1 MVIALLSLQNENVAT
16 RLLYALLFAL
26 LLLFSQFFH
35 IVGHTLGGKFVGAPM
50 NENLIVENKIWTRYD
65 DNSRELPRRVHLGRA
80 LGGPLLSLII
90 GLIALAAWNFFG
102 GYLLAFLATVNLLVV
117 GFGILLPF
125 PNVDGQVIWRELR
138 RK

>member
-1 MVIALLSLQNENVAT
+1 M
-16 RLLYALLFAL
+16 
-26 LLLFSQFFH
+26 
-35 IVGHTLGGKFVGAPM
+35 
-50 NENLIVENKIWTRYD
+50 
-65 DNSRELPRRVHLGRA
+65 
-80 LGGPLLSLII
+80 SLII